1 MSTSPGQ
8 TVVHR
13 KPTTIADHCVR
24 KRQVVSSNV
33 MYPTYQAARGFPTPT
48 EYAVPNELH
57 ILVLR
62 QTGAAGPPVLSAR

>member
-1 MSTSPGQ
+1 
-8 TVVHR
+8 
-13 KPTTIADHCVR
+13 
-24 KRQVVSSNV
+24 VSSNV